1 MLVMAAGS
9 STEAFGP
16 GARRTGLAGG
26 VRFRAEASTKKRVRA
41 EMFSGS
47 RVKSM
52 LSVR

>member
-1 MLVMAAGS
+1 MGAGS
-9 STEAFGP
+9 STRDFGP

-26 VRFRAEASTKKRVRA
+26 VRLRAEASTKNLVRA
-41 EMFSGS
+41 AMFSGS